1 LLIFRIALCTT
12 RTASVASIFLLAALV
27 IGSGRPA
34 FAQDAATAQ
43 VNLAPT
49 PPMGW
54 ASWNH
59 FFCDY
64 NEQTIREQAD
74 ALVSSGMRD
83 LGYKYVLIQECI
95 APGRTSSGQLIIDP
109 TRFPHGMAKLVDY
122 IHARGLKAGI
132 YTDVGRYT
140 CFPNPRYEGSYDHE
154 TQDAETFASFGMD
167 FVEMD
172 YCNRPTDHTG
182 REIYE
187 RMAAAIQKTGRP
199 MLFYICS
206 WGNESP
212 WTWAQGKAQ
221 LWRTDRDI
229 SPDKDQVDWTSAV
242 KGFESNARHAVFSAP
257 SSWNDPDML
266 EVGNPGLNLTE
277 AQTHF
282 AMWAVSAAP
291 LWAGN
296 DLTHMTDSIRKI
308 YANPEVVAIDQ
319 DSLGASVMKVREDT
333 AGMEVWSKPLES
345 VGSGV
350 QAVLLL
356 NLSDSPATVAVKWSD
371 LGLSGQVTA
380 RDLYSRQDVTPL
392 GDGYSR
398 LLPAHGSALLKV
410 TGTFMWSKGATYE
423 AEWPGNSRSAD
434 TVLVACPECSQGYA
448 VGLRGADKKP
458 DPSTLKFTGLRVPAS
473 GKYSLTIHYVYS
485 GLGNETLQM
494 QVDDGAPVALLLR
507 GYIYGSQTVPVEL
520 TPGRHSIAFRYQGPA
535 GTDVNIDRLALY
547 Q

>member
-1 LLIFRIALCTT
+1 LLISRIHRIQSA
-12 RTASVASIFLLAALV
+12 ASIFLLSALLL
-27 IGSGRPA
+27 SGTQCL
-34 FAQDAATAQ
+34 FAQGPAP

-74 ALVSSGMRD
+74 ALVSTGMRD

-95 APGRTSSGQLIIDP
+95 APGRTPDGHLIIDP
-109 TRFPHGMAKLVDY
+109 TRFPHGIAKLVDY
-122 IHARGLKAGI
+122 IHSRGLKAGI
-132 YTDVGRYT
+132 YTDVGPYT
-140 CFPNPRYEGSYDHE
+140 CFPNPRYQGSYEHE

-172 YCNRPTDHTG
+172 YCNRPPDPTG

-199 MLFYICS
+199 MVFYICS

-221 LWRTDRDI
+221 LWRTDSDI
-229 SPDKDQVDWTSAV
+229 SPDKDRVEWTSVV
-242 KGFESNARHAVFSAP
+242 KHFASNARHAVFNAP
-257 SSWNDPDML
+257 NSWNDPDML

-277 AQTHF
+277 SQTHY
-282 AMWAVSAAP
+282 AMWAISAAP

-296 DLTHMTDSIRKI
+296 DLAHMDKSVRDI

-319 DSLGASVMKVREDT
+319 DPLGAGVTKVRQD
-333 AGMEVWSKPLES
+333 AVGIEVWSKPLES
-345 VGSGV
+345 LGSGA

-356 NLSDSPATVAVKWSD
+356 NLTDSPANVGVQWSD
-371 LGLSGQVTA
+371 LGLTGNVTA
-380 RDLYSRQDVTPL
+380 RDLYSHQDL
-392 GDGYSR
+392 SSSSQGYKS

-410 TGTFMWSKGATYE
+410 TGTFMWSTGATYE
-423 AEWPGNSRSAD
+423 AEWPGNLRSAG
-434 TVLVACPECSQGYA
+434 TALVPCPECSQGYA
-448 VGLRGADKKP
+448 VALRAADNM
-458 DPSTLKFTGLRVPAS
+458 PSPSALTFTGLKVPTP
-473 GKYSLTIHYVYS
+473 GKYQLTVHYVYS
-485 GLGNETLQM
+485 GLGNKTLQM
-494 QVDDGAPVALLLR
+494 QVDDAAPVSVLLHS
-507 GYIYGSQTVPVEL
+507 YIYGSQTVPLEL
-520 TPGRHSIAFRYQGPA
+520 TPGKHSITFRYQGPA
-535 GTDVNIDRLALY
+535 GTDVNIDRLTLY